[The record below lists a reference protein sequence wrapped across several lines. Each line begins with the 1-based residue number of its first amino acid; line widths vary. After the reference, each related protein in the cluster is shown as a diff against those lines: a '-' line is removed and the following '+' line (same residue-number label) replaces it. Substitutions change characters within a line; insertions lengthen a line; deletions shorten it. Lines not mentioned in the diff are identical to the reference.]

1 MTGRWTLDDI
11 PWDRFDAD
19 RVDAD
24 ILAVVKAASMVEA
37 NAADYVRYLENVFA
51 DDEEFLTAARRWGVE
66 EEQHGAALGRWA
78 EMADPNFSFA
88 DSLAEFRRGFRVPL
102 EAEGSIRGSRAGE
115 LIARQVVE
123 TGTSSFY
130 SALRDASAE
139 PVLKEICRRIAIDE
153 FFHYQLFQKHFRR
166 YRERDRP
173 GLVERLKVALGRVQE
188 AEDDELAYA
197 WYAANVW
204 SRDPARP
211 YRREDCAR
219 DYWVRAMALYRPR
232 HIDSATRMILRAA
245 ELKASGR
252 LADLAA
258 RGAFALVRWRCGR
271 LRRACAD
278 AAIRTPSARA
288 A

>member
-1 MTGRWTLDDI
+1 MARHWTLDDI
-11 PWDRFDAD
+11 PWDRFDAAQ
-19 RVDAD
+19 VDPD

-37 NAADYVRYLENVFA
+37 NAADYVRYLENVFR
-51 DDEEFLTAARRWGVE
+51 DDEEFLKAARAWGVE

-78 EMADPNFSFA
+78 EIADPGFSFA

-102 EAEGSIRGSRAGE
+102 DSESSIRGSRAGE

-130 SALRDASAE
+130 SALRDASDE

-173 GLVERLKVALGRVQE
+173 GILERLKVALGRVQE

-197 WYAANVW
+197 YYAANVW
-204 SRDPARP
+204 PRDPAHP
-211 YRREDCAR
+211 YRREECGR

-245 ELKASGR
+245 ELKANGR

-258 RGAFALVRWRCGR
+258 RGAFALVRWRCER
-271 LRRACAD
+271 LRRD
-278 AAIRTPSARA
+278 VAAAARA